1 MVTFIKAA
9 RKIDDT
15 VKSFEI
21 QSIIDYVD
29 NLGFK
34 LDPNYN
40 NDYGIRLLKKC
51 KDGIFKLDCC
61 REFKGAYG
69 INAWLSWSDDLSLIP
84 YRQPFQTHHTH
95 TIVSVYNSAYEIINV
110 GLDVFKEMLRTLDMI
125 DGKCHRRDF
134 NMYRDN
140 WYNAAMLNAL

>member
-29 NLGFK
+29 NLGFE

-51 KDGIFKLDCC
+51 KDGIFELDCC
-61 REFKGAYG
+61 RELRGAYG
-69 INAWLSWSDDLSLIP
+69 INAWLSWSSE
-84 YRQPFQTHHTH
+84 QTHLTH

-110 GLDVFKEMLRTLDMI
+110 GLDIFKEMLRTLDMI
-125 DGKCHRRDF
+125 DGKCHRPDF

-140 WYNAAMLNAL
+140 WYNAAMLNVL

>member
-9 RKIDDT
+9 QNIDDT
-15 VKSFEI
+15 LKSFEI

-29 NLGFK
+29 TLGFK
-34 LDPNYN
+34 VDPNYN

-51 KDGIFKLDCC
+51 KDGIFELDCC
-61 REFKGAYG
+61 REYKGAYG
-69 INAWLSWSDDLSLIP
+69 INAWLSWTDDISVEP
-84 YRQPFQTHHTH
+84 CAKYQTHRTH

-110 GLDVFKEMLRTLDMI
+110 GLNVFKEMLRTLDMI
-125 DGKCHRRDF
+125 DGKCHRPDF

-140 WYNAAMLNAL
+140 WYNAAMLNVL

>member
-29 NLGFK
+29 NLGFE

-51 KDGIFKLDCC
+51 KDGIFELDCC
-61 REFKGAYG
+61 REFRGAYG
-69 INAWLSWSDDLSLIP
+69 INAWLSWSSE
-84 YRQPFQTHHTH
+84 QTHLTH

-140 WYNAAMLNAL
+140 WYNAAMLNIL